1 MQVERASAIPSGTQ
15 RATQRTA
22 MTRKYILSIDG
33 GGIRGIIPICAL
45 IELEKQIGK
54 PAREVFSFMA
64 GTSTGAIIAGGLAVG
79 ISAEQA
85 LDIYRDLAPQVF
97 GKDWLGWVTTLG
109 SYRYRTQPLADLLR
123 RYYGDA
129 TLNQLPVDVM
139 ITATRVRDGRAFYFV
154 RDNPVNSQTTG
165 ALTLVDCVTASAAA
179 PTYFQ
184 PWDVPGF
191 GECVDGGVGTV
202 GNPAYQACVEA
213 FDHTPPGVYVPATTT
228 VISLGTGYV
237 NQINTPGNIVA
248 WATWILGEL
257 LRDPAEQQ
265 TELIQRHYVPQ
276 GLIQHRLN
284 PQLSKDIGLDDVNAI
299 PELIAIGQAEAA
311 KLDWHALL
319 ADRASPPVA
328 PARIPRNAP

>member
-1 MQVERASAIPSGTQ
+1 M
-15 RATQRTA
+15 
-22 MTRKYILSIDG
+22 MRKYILSIDG

-45 IELEKQIGK
+45 IELEKQLGK

-64 GTSTGAIIAGGLAVG
+64 GTSTGAIIAGGLAQGV
-79 ISAEQA
+79 SAEQT
-85 LDIYRDLAPQVF
+85 LDMYRDLAPQVF
-97 GKDWLGWVTTLG
+97 DKDWLGWITTLG

-129 TLNQLPVDVM
+129 TLNQLPIDVM
-139 ITATRVRDGRAFYFV
+139 VTATRVCDGRAFYFV
-154 RDNPVNSQTTG
+154 RDNSANSQNTG

-184 PWDVPGF
+184 PWNVPGF
-191 GECVDGGVGTV
+191 GECVDGGVGIA

-213 FDHTPPGVYVPATTT
+213 FDYTPPGAYAPETTT

-237 NQINTPGNIVA
+237 NQVSAPGNIVA
-248 WATWILGEL
+248 WVQWILGEL

-265 TELIQRHYVPQ
+265 TQIIQRHYALR

-284 PQLSKDIGLDDVNAI
+284 PELPKDIGLDDVNAI
-299 PELIAIGQAEAA
+299 PELIAIGKAEAA
-311 KLDWHALL
+311 KLDWRALL
-319 ADRASPPVA
+319 ADRSSPTLA
-328 PARIPRNAP
+328 PAQIPRNVP